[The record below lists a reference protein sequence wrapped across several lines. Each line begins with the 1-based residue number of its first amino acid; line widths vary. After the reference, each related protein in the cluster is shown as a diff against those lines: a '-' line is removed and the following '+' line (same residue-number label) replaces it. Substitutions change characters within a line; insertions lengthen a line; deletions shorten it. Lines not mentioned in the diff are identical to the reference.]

1 MTLQQEVLVDEQS
14 DKHLEGKHDD
24 FSACAGPVD
33 VVKLAAHQ
41 WQEFLESSSD
51 PMWIKDTQGRYVAV
65 NKANLRADPGQIHDV
80 IGKTDFEIQTRDR
93 AEMYVADDQV
103 AIHDG
108 VCEHEFSAVDQEGN
122 LKYYNTKKT
131 ALHDVDGLLTGVLG
145 QARDITTQRHLELA
159 LALENR
165 RSSLFQRMLEAAATA
180 TSVGSFLADVLTI
193 AHELFDY
200 DRGGVYMLNPDG
212 RTAHLVS
219 AQGDSQM
226 VQEQA
231 SSVPADE
238 EPFSRVYQNVEPFFS
253 NTWHDP
259 GSSGRL
265 DVPPLTLAVVPLVS
279 LGHIIGSLNMAWRV
293 PPTSEQNW
301 QEVLAAI
308 AREIAIGMDRI
319 QAMAGLRESTTN
331 LQAFFN
337 SVQGFFFVVGQ
348 DGKILAVGEQGAHR
362 LGRTPTEL
370 VGTDINDLHPQEE
383 RELSRI
389 ILGDMINGTRTS
401 STQTLVA
408 ADGTQIPVNTLV
420 TRGSWNGGLAL
431 FSTSQDITGSRR
443 AAEAFA
449 TDRRRAEAL
458 YDIIEAAGKARTTE
472 KFLPE
477 ALSIALDATSFEGGG
492 IYIVDGNQAVLACTT
507 GLGSELIERI
517 RSVPVDEQPYRT
529 VLREGK
535 PTAFTELDQLSPDIT
550 RQHSVVSLISI
561 PIAAGDTIVGALN
574 LTSTHNHS
582 AELGTELLMS
592 IGRTIGEAVVR
603 LRVDESLRTSRQDFE
618 TLFEAM
624 PRLIFVLRED
634 GIIARVNTAAAQRLG
649 WQADDLR
656 GTSILDLCPPGH
668 RTDGTHILSDM
679 LAGKTSVWV
688 LSLVSHEGELIHV
701 EIRAV
706 RTTWGGKPAIFGV
719 SRELTLPE
727 LDEQTA
733 LNDKLTDSD

>member
-259 GSSGRL
+259 GSSGRP